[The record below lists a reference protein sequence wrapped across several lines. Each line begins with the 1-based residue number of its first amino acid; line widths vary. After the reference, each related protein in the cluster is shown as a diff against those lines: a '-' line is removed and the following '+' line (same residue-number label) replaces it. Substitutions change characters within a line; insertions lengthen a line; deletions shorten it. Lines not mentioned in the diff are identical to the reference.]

1 VAGEGAITFRDVD
14 YKEAE
19 SNMADVN
26 EPSKPAKMIA
36 YLPAISILAVLILSV
51 FNIGYF
57 SKIGPHFIG
66 VMDITNLVYSFSFV
80 VSILAGSLGFYFWG
94 GYVEAII
101 KNAGDI
107 AGRKKI
113 IWVILAFIGASL
125 LGIAGISY
133 FFPDLAPKHVAVE
146 RMIATP
152 SVVFAI
158 VMLAMDHADFKKE
171 GKIGVSAG
179 FSSLAFAVLAIY
191 YVGRAVAEHEIYS
204 AKTTYNFTLKE
215 AAEPLV
221 GKILRAS
228 SAGFLIFTDKR
239 VTFIPQSEIKQ
250 VKATDELK
258 D

>member
-1 VAGEGAITFRDVD
+1 
-14 YKEAE
+14 
-19 SNMADVN
+19 MADVN
-26 EPSKPAKMIA
+26 EPSKSAKMVA
-36 YLPAISILAVLILSV
+36 YLPAISILAVLILSI

-57 SKIGPHFIG
+57 SKIGLHFIG

-80 VSILAGSLGFYFWG
+80 VTILAGSLGFYFWG

-101 KNAGDI
+101 KNAGDR
-107 AGRKKI
+107 AGIKKI
-113 IWVILAFIGASL
+113 IWVVLAFIGGSL
-125 LGIAGISY
+125 LCIAGISY
-133 FFPDLAPKHVAVE
+133 FFPDLAPKHVSVE

-152 SVVFAI
+152 SVIFAI
-158 VMLAMDHADFKKE
+158 VMLAIDHADFKRT

-179 FSSLAFAVLAIY
+179 FSSIAFTVLAIY

-215 AAEPLV
+215 TTEPVV

-239 VTFIPQSEIKQ
+239 VMFVPQGEIKQ
-250 VKATDELK
+250 VKATNELK